1 MEDAPSGRTPHGH
14 VLVDRTDRGSLEPR
28 PVPSLTPVDTATLA
42 IFLEA
47 AFSDPGRWYRV
58 PGSDLAFRATSGNR
72 AAESF
77 SFEIR
82 DDRFPDE
89 PDRYRYDRGRTT
101 LSCTTDHAV
110 EMIDLPCDHRLP
122 HDMETFALA
131 AVAIADPARW
141 ETPDSGQG

>member
-1 MEDAPSGRTPHGH
+1 MEDTPGGRTPHGH
-14 VLVDRTDRGSLEPR
+14 VLVSETDRGSLGPR
-28 PVPSLTPVDTATLA
+28 ALPSLTPVDTATLA

-58 PGSDLAFRATSGNR
+58 PESDLAFRATSGNR

-89 PDRYRYDRGRTT
+89 PHCYRYDRGRTT

-110 EMIDLPCDHRLP
+110 EMIDLPRDHRLP

-131 AVAIADPARW
+131 AVAIADSAIW
-141 ETPDSGQG
+141 GTPDSSQG

>member
-1 MEDAPSGRTPHGH
+1 MEDAPDGRTPRGH
-14 VLVDRTDRGSLEPR
+14 VLVDKTDRGSLEPC
-28 PVPSLTPVDTATLA
+28 PVPPLTPVDTGTLA

-47 AFSDPGRWYRV
+47 AFSDPGHWHRV

-77 SFEIR
+77 GFEIR

-89 PDRYRYDRGRTT
+89 PHCYRYDRGRTT

-110 EMIDLPCDHRLP
+110 EVIDLPRDHQLP

-131 AVAIADPARW
+131 AVAITDPAIW
-141 ETPDSGQG
+141 ETPDSSQG